1 MHGVAITL
9 SNSREVDGVKTKK
22 GRQKPNKLPLFSK
35 EVSLGKLESRERQ
48 KEDVFPSQIHVHT
61 MQSSRTAIQNL

>member
-22 GRQKPNKLPLFSK
+22 GRQKPNKLPLFS
-35 EVSLGKLESRERQ
+35 GLESRERQ

-61 MQSSRTAIQNL
+61 MQSSHTAIQNL